1 MKEKFMQNYELIRM
15 SKNSLVFRNK
25 STNESVFIHRNVFN
39 NLDTAVDYR
48 QVTLEDKANIWIEIL
63 TWNRF

>member
-25 STNESVFIHRNVFN
+25 STNEPVFIHRNVFN
-39 NLDTAVDYR
+39 NLYTAVDYR
-48 QVTLEDKANIWIEIL
+48 QVTLEDKPNIWIEIL

>member
-25 STNESVFIHRNVFN
+25 STNEPVFIHRNVFN

-48 QVTLEDKANIWIEIL
+48 QVTLEDKPNIWIEIL

>member
-25 STNESVFIHRNVFN
+25 STNEPVFIHRNVFN

-48 QVTLEDKANIWIEIL
+48 QVTFEDKPNIWIEIL